1 VLRILDLYSGIGGF
15 SKAFEDVSSD
25 HFKTHA
31 FCEIDKYAQL
41 VLKKHWPLTPIFEDV
56 RTIPGKMFRHRIE
69 IICGGFPCQDISVA
83 GKQRGINEETRSGLW
98 FEYKR
103 LIEEIKPR
111 WVVIENVANLRSNG
125 LDIVLKDL
133 CEIGYDCEWQIIS
146 ARSVG
151 APHLRERI
159 WIVAWPSKD
168 NTIPNVKP
176 IPNLQGYFC
185 DPDGNFYSSVRSHLK
200 PIKTKQHKSGY
211 VDLELSIGGR
221 KQYFKAHRLI
231 ASTFLDLD
239 LNSNLQVNHKN
250 MIKNDNR
257 VSNLE
262 IVTAKENIGHSISCR
277 KHKFSKI
284 EHQIKCI
291 DTGEIFSSI
300 KEASDKLNIANGEIS
315 RQLTGKSK
323 TTKGYKFE
331 RIGTKITTL
340 PIREND
346 ERIYKG
352 DSGDYGHSKPK
363 PTTIPHPDH
372 FRFWP
377 TFTTE
382 EEKQFWW
389 AEATTKFCNWWETE
403 PDICRVDD
411 GLSKELDKVRS
422 QRIKQ
427 LGNSIVPPIVEV
439 IAKRILELELEAK

>member
-1 VLRILDLYSGIGGF
+1 MLYLERFIVLRILDLYSGIGGF
-15 SKAFEDVSSD
+15 SKAFEDVSSE

-125 LDIVLKDL
+125 LAVVLKDL
-133 CEIGYDCEWQIIS
+133 SEIGYDAEWEIIS

-159 WIVAWPSKD
+159 WIVAY
-168 NTIPNVKP
+168 PNGYRPESGVS
-176 IPNLQGYFC
+176 LQAR
-185 DPDGNFYSSVRSHLK
+185 D
-200 PIKTKQHKSGY
+200 
-211 VDLELSIGGR
+211 E
-221 KQYFKAHRLI
+221 
-231 ASTFLDLD
+231 
-239 LNSNLQVNHKN
+239 
-250 MIKNDNR
+250 
-257 VSNLE
+257 
-262 IVTAKENIGHSISCR
+262 
-277 KHKFSKI
+277 
-284 EHQIKCI
+284 
-291 DTGEIFSSI
+291 
-300 KEASDKLNIANGEIS
+300 
-315 RQLTGKSK
+315 GKSL
-323 TTKGYKFE
+323 
-331 RIGTKITTL
+331 L
-340 PIREND
+340 PRRPSEKRDI
-346 ERIYKG
+346 KSS
-352 DSGDYGHSKPK
+352 DS
-363 PTTIPHPDH
+363 DH

-403 PDICRVDD
+403 PDICRVDY

-427 LGNSIVPPIVEV
+427 LGNSVVPPIIEI

>member
-1 VLRILDLYSGIGGF
+1 MLRILDLYSGIGGF
-15 SKAFEDVSSD
+15 SKAFEDVSSE

-125 LDIVLKDL
+125 LAVVLKDL
-133 CEIGYDCEWQIIS
+133 SEIGYDAEWDIIS

-159 WIVAWPSKD
+159 WIVAYPSK
-168 NTIPNVKP
+168 NT
-176 IPNLQGYFC
+176 
-185 DPDGNFYSSVRSHLK
+185 
-200 PIKTKQHKSGY
+200 
-211 VDLELSIGGR
+211 
-221 KQYFKAHRLI
+221 
-231 ASTFLDLD
+231 
-239 LNSNLQVNHKN
+239 LNSTTDS
-250 MIKNDNR
+250 ND
-257 VSNLE
+257 
-262 IVTAKENIGHSISCR
+262 
-277 KHKFSKI
+277 
-284 EHQIKCI
+284 
-291 DTGEIFSSI
+291 
-300 KEASDKLNIANGEIS
+300 
-315 RQLTGKSK
+315 
-323 TTKGYKFE
+323 
-331 RIGTKITTL
+331 
-340 PIREND
+340 
-346 ERIYKG
+346 
-352 DSGDYGHSKPK
+352 
-363 PTTIPHPDH
+363 

-427 LGNSIVPPIVEV
+427 LGNSIVPPIVEI

>member
-1 VLRILDLYSGIGGF
+1 MLRILDLYSGIGGF
-15 SKAFEDVSSD
+15 SKAFEDVSSE

-125 LDIVLKDL
+125 LAVVLKDL
-133 CEIGYDCEWQIIS
+133 SEIGYDAEWEIIS

-159 WIVAWPSKD
+159 WIVAYPS
-168 NTIPNVKP
+168 NTQSLG
-176 IPNLQGYFC
+176 LQRLQA
-185 DPDGNFYSSVRSHLK
+185 DREQVTSSHGEERLSVCGGKINTAGDINS
-200 PIKTKQHKSGY
+200 KSDA
-211 VDLELSIGGR
+211 V
-221 KQYFKAHRLI
+221 
-231 ASTFLDLD
+231 T
-239 LNSNLQVNHKN
+239 NT
-250 MIKNDNR
+250 ND
-257 VSNLE
+257 
-262 IVTAKENIGHSISCR
+262 
-277 KHKFSKI
+277 
-284 EHQIKCI
+284 
-291 DTGEIFSSI
+291 
-300 KEASDKLNIANGEIS
+300 
-315 RQLTGKSK
+315 
-323 TTKGYKFE
+323 
-331 RIGTKITTL
+331 
-340 PIREND
+340 
-346 ERIYKG
+346 
-352 DSGDYGHSKPK
+352 
-363 PTTIPHPDH
+363 

-377 TFTTE
+377 TFATE

-389 AEATTKFCNWWETE
+389 AKATVKFRNWWETE

-411 GLSKELDKVRS
+411 GLPQELDKVRS

-427 LGNSIVPPIVEV
+427 LGNSIVPPIVEI